1 MTRPKPAKKRRL
13 SIPLRLLPLLLSC
26 APAGCVATGSSPQ
39 SGGPFVEN
47 QVGTPPVPA
56 SAGDIAGLEWLR
68 PKLLSGTVPQGRS
81 PAAGGTAPGAALA
94 SQTRPVGGRASDLTV
109 QRTATQTP
117 TAEALPNA
125 ATGLTSTPVV
135 AEGTVPAN
143 AGLRGGPPPPI
154 PAPPREFSIDLTS
167 ALRLAEVENPQIAEA
182 RQRIREA
189 LAVQLGAQA
198 LLLPSLNAGTSYH
211 GHTGDL
217 QRSSGKVL
225 SVSQQAL
232 YVGGGARTVAAESVS
247 IPAVNI
253 YSPLT
258 DALFEPLAAKQLV
271 AQSRYDAKATA
282 NSILLEVAELHFDLL
297 AAEATLAYRRESS
310 AQAAV
315 IARRTRSYADAQQ
328 GRDADARRAAT
339 ELGLID
345 RDVLRDEEDAAVAAA
360 RLSRRLHL
368 DQSVRVRP
376 VAPSTETV
384 TVVDPGVP
392 LPDLIEIALR
402 NRPEIGATTA
412 GVAAAENRLNEEKFR
427 PLLPTLWVGFSG
439 GGFGGG
445 SNLSP
450 PLVGNFHGR
459 TDFDARLYWTVQ
471 NFGLGNLALIKNRRG
486 GVGVALGDRA
496 REVASVRS
504 QVSAAY
510 GRVISAR
517 DRIGLTTRQVASA
530 EVGYREDVTRLEN
543 TVGRPL
549 EAVNSLSLLNRAR
562 VDRVR
567 AVTEYNKAEF
577 ALFVALGS
585 PPPLGETADQP
596 LAPAPIASPPLP
608 PLEGVGDVS
617 TPPPVPL
624 PPGPSARAL
633 FAKPSGLRPVRINKN
648 QSIKARLNP
657 EWLGRSLRPLAL
669 AS

>member
-1 MTRPKPAKKRRL
+1 MMRSIAARKRRVSDLIRL
-13 SIPLRLLPLLLSC
+13 SPVLLSTVL
-26 APAGCVATGSSPQ
+26 AGCVTTDTSPWADNPLASSHDKA
-39 SGGPFVEN
+39 GAAAG
-47 QVGTPPVPA
+47 
-56 SAGDIAGLEWLR
+56 SAGDLEGLEWLR
-68 PKLLSGTVPQGRS
+68 PGLLSGSDAVGPPTTAVGARPVATLASGGVAGVNAAGDQAVLLTSAQPPTAAEPLPTPSTSAGAGPALTEGTI
-81 PAAGGTAPGAALA
+81 PAAPAL
-94 SQTRPVGGRASDLTV
+94 Q
-109 QRTATQTP
+109 
-117 TAEALPNA
+117 
-125 ATGLTSTPVV
+125 
-135 AEGTVPAN
+135 
-143 AGLRGGPPPPI
+143 GGPPPPI
-154 PAPPREFSIDLTS
+154 PAAPQQYPIDLTS
-167 ALRLAEVENPQIAEA
+167 ALRLAEAENPLIAEA

-198 LLLPSLNAGTSYH
+198 LLLPSLNAGTNYH
-211 GHTGDL
+211 GHTGNL
-217 QRSSGKVL
+217 QRSSGRILNL
-225 SVSQQAL
+225 SEQSL
-232 YVGGGARTVAAESVS
+232 YVGGGTRTIAAESLA

-258 DALFEPLAAKQLV
+258 DALFEPLAAIQLV
-271 AQSRYDAKATA
+271 AESRYAAKATA

-297 AAEATLAYRRESS
+297 AAESILAYRRESS

-315 IARRTRSYADAQQ
+315 IARRTRSYAVANQ
-328 GRDADARRAAT
+328 GREADAERGAT
-339 ELGLID
+339 ELALID
-345 RDVLRDEEDAAVAAA
+345 REVLRDEEEAAVAAA

-376 VAPSTETV
+376 VAPTVELV

-392 LPDLIEIALR
+392 LPGLIEVAVR
-402 NRPEIGATTA
+402 NRPEIGARSA
-412 GVAAAENRLNEEKFR
+412 GIAAAENRLNEEKFR

-471 NFGLGNLALIKNRRG
+471 NFGLGNLALIKNRAG
-486 GVGVALGDRA
+486 GVGVAVGARA
-496 REVASVRS
+496 REVAAVRS

-517 DRIGLTTRQVASA
+517 SQIDLTTRQIASA
-530 EVGYREDVTRLEN
+530 QLGYREDVTRLEN

-549 EAVNSLSLLNRAR
+549 EAVNSLALLNRAR
-562 VDRVR
+562 IDRVR

-585 PPPLGETADQP
+585 PPPLGSTADQP

-617 TPPPVPL
+617 TPPPAPPPPL
-624 PPGPSARAL
+624 PPAVVAGRA
-633 FAKPSGLRPVRINKN
+633 G
-648 QSIKARLNP
+648 
-657 EWLGRSLRPLAL
+657 
-669 AS
+669 